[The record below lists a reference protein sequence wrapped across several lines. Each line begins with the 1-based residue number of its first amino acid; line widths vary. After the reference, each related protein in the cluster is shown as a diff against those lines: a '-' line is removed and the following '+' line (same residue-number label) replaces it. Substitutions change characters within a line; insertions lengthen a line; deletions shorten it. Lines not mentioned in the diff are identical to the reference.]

1 MIIYIRSDRTQSVKA
16 PDIFR
21 NQRFFGRAGKMCQNQ
36 IENFHCD
43 GLTFEAVAKRLLD
56 MEWWKFFQQFA
67 DLEID
72 IELLF
77 DEDIPAEL

>member
-1 MIIYIRSDRTQSVKA
+1 
-16 PDIFR
+16 
-21 NQRFFGRAGKMCQNQ
+21 MCQDQ

>member
-16 PDIFR
+16 PDISGISDL
-21 NQRFFGRAGKMCQNQ
+21 GRRQNVSESDRELPLRWTH
-36 IENFHCD
+36 IR
-43 GLTFEAVAKRLLD
+43 GGSKRLLD
-56 MEWWKFFQQFA
+56 MEWWKLFQQFA